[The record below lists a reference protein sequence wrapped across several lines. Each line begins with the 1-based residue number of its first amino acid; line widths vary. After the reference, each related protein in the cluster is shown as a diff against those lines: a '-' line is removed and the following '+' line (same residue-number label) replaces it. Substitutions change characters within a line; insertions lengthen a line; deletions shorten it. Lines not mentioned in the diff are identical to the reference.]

1 MDLISDRDANDLG
14 DMYFAA
20 LNPRLTPLSRLLI
33 ISNNAHSWIGLKM
46 YSSRYVGPTETFS
59 LLMCAS
65 LFLACL

>member
-33 ISNNAHSWIGLKM
+33 ISNNAHSWIGLKN
-46 YSSRYVGPTETFS
+46 VQ
-59 LLMCAS
+59 
-65 LFLACL
+65 